1 MAPNLF
7 SVSSGFD
14 PWAITLAS
22 RPAPIIETMSIRSDL
37 PEPITGDVKACIG
50 AALKLRRL
58 TIVSIAETAT
68 ALSASPTN
76 GNSVS
81 KSRNKASA
89 FPASCFVGNSSTLI
103 NLVPLGSRYRPV
115 TASYPGSTEIDPSL
129 RMTGTCVTPVSTV
142 GAICLGGL
150 RESC

>member
-22 RPAPIIETMSIRSDL
+22 RPAPIIETMSTRSDL

-76 GNSVS
+76 GIPLANPATRQAPSPLL
-81 KSRNKASA
+81 ASWETPPLWEIS
-89 FPASCFVGNSSTLI
+89 F
-103 NLVPLGSRYRPV
+103 PLGRDTGR
-115 TASYPGSTEIDPSL
+115 L
-129 RMTGTCVTPVSTV
+129 RHHIPARRRSIHPCV
-142 GAICLGGL
+142 
-150 RESC
+150 